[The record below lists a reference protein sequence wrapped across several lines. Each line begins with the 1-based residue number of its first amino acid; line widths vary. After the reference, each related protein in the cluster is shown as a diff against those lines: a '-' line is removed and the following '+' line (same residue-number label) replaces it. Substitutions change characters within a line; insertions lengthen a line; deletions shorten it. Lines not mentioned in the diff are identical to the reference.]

1 MPLSSYFTDTTGK
14 VGKGYNIMSDFKP
27 IETQEQ
33 FDEMVKDRVERAKKS
48 AAKEYESQLA
58 ELEKRA
64 NTANDQAET
73 IEQLRAKIKEAETG
87 KTETEKAMA
96 ELSAQVT
103 AEKLAAVK
111 LRAAIDAGLPVEFA
125 ERLAGDDEESIK
137 ADAEAIKKMVGR
149 SHVAPL
155 AGTENPP
162 ENETDSALRNMTR
175 ELFK

>member
-1 MPLSSYFTDTTGK
+1 
-14 VGKGYNIMSDFKP
+14 MSDFKP

-48 AAKEYESQLA
+48 AAKEYEAQLA

-64 NTANDQAET
+64 NAANDQAET

-137 ADAEAIKKMVGR
+137 ADADAIKKMVGR

-155 AGTENPP
+155 AGTETPP
-162 ENETDSALRNMTR
+162 ENETDNALRNMTR